1 MPLSEYRYRAPK
13 NSSASAIW
21 LAAENIQ
28 KIHLFLFSKL
38 AKVWLKDGPGMDDQE
53 ERMKNKKYK
62 SLKMLC
68 VICYMLCEICYTQ
81 YVTWYIYYVIYY
93 MLYFISYMLCFIS
106 YMLNVKCYMW
116 YMLYTLR

>member
-38 AKVWLKDGPGMDDQE
+38 AKEWLKDGQGMEDQE
-53 ERMKNKKYK
+53 ERMKNKKYRMFP
-62 SLKMLC
+62 SDIILKFKN
-68 VICYMLCEICYTQ
+68 I
-81 YVTWYIYYVIYY
+81 
-93 MLYFISYMLCFIS
+93 
-106 YMLNVKCYMW
+106 VKFN
-116 YMLYTLR
+116 